1 MAEPIA
7 HFYQSVPGW
16 FDFPDLYAALVQRLP
31 SGAHVVE
38 VGGWKGQSAAFMGVE
53 IANSGKAIQFDVV
66 DTWQGSNEEC
76 HRLDPD
82 VQNGRLYEAFL
93 THIEPV
99 RELVRPIKLASVEA
113 AATYPD
119 ASLDAV
125 FIDADHSTEAVLA
138 DCQAWW
144 PKVKPGG
151 ILAGHDRNWASVQ
164 KAVHGFG
171 KFAGVRVRPTSKS
184 CWEFTKPEQ
193 VNDWSVPE
201 AERALV
207 VAVCSNERSIYR
219 QTVESVWK
227 ACFGAK
233 VTQALEANGFQDAE
247 PLWVS
252 QYPSVA
258 AQRDFALMR
267 ATEMGASHVLFLD
280 ADMTWQEDLLA
291 RMLPHH
297 NKGIVGGVYC
307 LKQAPYWPVALDKPY
322 INAETLNTDY
332 HYAPHVLNGDELVR
346 VDLIGMGCTLIPMRV
361 TRAFTRPWFEYM
373 PDQVGL
379 PAITEDVAFCAR
391 ARAVGCPISVDPTI
405 DCGHIG
411 QHTVDRNW
419 FFRHQMELRLLGAK
433 KKAEEAGRTFPSI
446 NAMIDK
452 ILEGLDDDAGQ
463 STGSA
468 A

>member
-1 MAEPIA
+1 MVE
-7 HFYQSVPGW
+7 HYYQGVPGW
-16 FDFPDLYAALVQRLP
+16 FDFPDLYASLVERLAP
-31 SGAHVVE
+31 GAHVVE

-66 DTWQGSNEEC
+66 DTWLGTKNEPE
-76 HRLDPD
+76 HQNDPD
-82 VQNGRLYEAFL
+82 VKNGRLFETFL
-93 THIEPV
+93 THTEPV
-99 RELVRPIKLASVEA
+99 RAHVRPVRLASVEA

-125 FIDADHSTEAVLA
+125 FLDGDHSTEAVVA

-151 ILAGHDRNWASVQ
+151 ILAGHDRGWPSVQ
-164 KAVHGFG
+164 KAVHAFG
-171 KFAGVRVRPTSKS
+171 RFGGVRVRPVSAS
-184 CWEFTKPEQ
+184 CWEFAKPAQ
-193 VNDWSVPE
+193 VTDWTVPE
-201 AERALV
+201 EERALV

-219 QTVESVWK
+219 QTVESLWK
-227 ACFGAK
+227 ACFGRQ
-233 VTQALEANGFQDAE
+233 VIGALDAHGFQDAE

-280 ADMTWQEDLLA
+280 ADMTWPEDLIA
-291 RMLPHH
+291 KMIRHH
-297 NKGIVGGVYC
+297 DKGIVGGVYC
-307 LKQAPYWPVALDKPY
+307 LKQAPYWPVALDRPV
-322 INAETLNTDY
+322 INDTTYNVDY
-332 HYAPHVLNGDELVR
+332 HYAPHVLNGTELVR
-346 VDLIGMGCTLIPMRV
+346 VDLVGMGCTLIPMRV

-373 PDQVGL
+373 PDNIGL

-391 ARAVGCPISVDPTI
+391 AAAVGCPIWVDPTI

-419 FFRHQMELRLLGAK
+419 FKRHQLELRLLGAK
-433 KKAEEAGRTFPSI
+433 KQAEDQGLEFPTMDRLIEMGMAAAQRT
-446 NAMIDK
+446 AK
-452 ILEGLDDDAGQ
+452 Q
-463 STGSA
+463 TGSA